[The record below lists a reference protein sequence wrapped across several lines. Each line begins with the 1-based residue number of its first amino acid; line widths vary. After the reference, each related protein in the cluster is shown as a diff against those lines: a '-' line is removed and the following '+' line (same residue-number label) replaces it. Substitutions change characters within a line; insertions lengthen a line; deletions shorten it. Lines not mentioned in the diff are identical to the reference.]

1 MSLKGIDIASYQ
13 KSMDISK
20 VDADF
25 VIIKLTQGD
34 YYVNPDFNRQYN
46 EARSSGKLIGLYH
59 YSNGVKPVST
69 EVDFLI
75 KAAKPYLGTAI
86 VCLDWETN
94 GATKKSGLNPV
105 FNTFDEPDYVY
116 DFVRQFHEK
125 TGIWPVIY
133 MSASVTRRRDWSK
146 VAKNCPLWVAQYKND
161 SLTGYQENPWRDNKG
176 TGAWRE
182 IAIHQYSPSGTIKGY
197 EQTQTH
203 KLDMD
208 IAYITS
214 SEWAAYA
221 TGNGAKQKQYK
232 KTTPEVVRDVLA
244 NKYGKNDERKA
255 KLDNEGYDYV
265 DVQRKIN
272 QILQYASDLQNTKKL
287 AGEYWDLVLSR
298 VV

>member
-69 EVDFLI
+69 EVDFLV

-94 GATKKSGLNPV
+94 GATKKSGLNLV

-116 DFVRQFHEK
+116 DFARQFHEK

-133 MSASVTRRRDWSK
+133 MSTSVTRRRDWGK

-265 DVQRKIN
+265 DVQRKTN